1 MVIVSSGAHRWAS
14 GKGQGAAGGLAS
26 GAGAASQGPALAAAG
41 QGWGIGKWK
50 AYAGSKLCGV
60 LYAAELTRR
69 YGGEGSGVVGV
80 AVRPGTVATGIARHS
95 LLLRLLFS
103 LTQPLLTSVE
113 EVGEKGGEHIW
124 EGGGVYE
131 LIGHLCLFYEGNDAL
146 RVCCL
151 CGTRLSRSRHISAAT
166 HDHLN
171 ASIVS
176 TLGIVIVVKYHRKA

>member
-1 MVIVSSGAHRWAS
+1 MLFVDTGALSRVIIVSSGAHRWAS
-14 GKGQGAAGGLAS
+14 AKGRGAAGGLAS
-26 GAGAASQGPALAAAG
+26 GAGAASQGAAAAAAG

-103 LTQPLLTSVE
+103 VTQSLLTSVE
-113 EVGEKGGEHIW
+113 EVGGIGRGNVMR
-124 EGGGVYE
+124 GGGY
-131 LIGHLCLFYEGNDAL
+131 
-146 RVCCL
+146 
-151 CGTRLSRSRHISAAT
+151 TS
-166 HDHLN
+166 
-171 ASIVS
+171 
-176 TLGIVIVVKYHRKA
+176 